1 MLSSFKKLKDSLLKT
16 KNSLFGKLAPLVG
29 GRKIDDALLAEIEE
43 TLLGADLGL
52 GATERVIESV
62 RERARKENMTDGD
75 QVMTL
80 LKEEIRD
87 ILTSVDTISIW
98 ENKHRPVVFLI
109 VGVNGAGKTTTVGKL
124 ARLYSNR
131 GKKVAIAA
139 CDTFRAAA
147 IEQLQIWAERS
158 DVDFIRAESG
168 SDPASVAFDA
178 TKQAVSSGVD
188 LLLIDTAGR
197 LHTKSHLM
205 QELTKIRNVIHKANP
220 DSPTYSLLVIDGA
233 TGQNAL
239 SQVRVFTESVGCDG
253 LIVTKLDSTAKG
265 GVIIAIAEEIQ
276 APVRY
281 IGVGEN
287 IDDLQEFDA
296 AQFAEALLS

>member
-1 MLSSFKKLKDSLLKT
+1 MLSPFKKLTDSLLKT

-29 GRKIDDALLAEIEE
+29 GRRIDDALLAEIEE
-43 TLLGADLGL
+43 TLLGADLGVN
-52 GATERVIESV
+52 ATERVIESV
-62 RERARKENMTDGD
+62 RDRARKENMTDGD
-75 QVMTL
+75 QVLTL
-80 LKEEIRD
+80 LKEKIRD
-87 ILTSVDTISIW
+87 ILTSSDSASIW
-98 ENKHRPVVFLI
+98 QNEHRPVVFLI

-124 ARLYSNR
+124 ARLYSAA

-158 DVDFIRAESG
+158 GVDFIRAESG
-168 SDPASVAFDA
+168 ADPASVAFDA
-178 TKQAVSSGVD
+178 TKRAAASGVD

-205 QELTKIRNVIHKANP
+205 QELTKIRNVIHKAIP
-220 DSPTYSLLVIDGA
+220 EAPTYSLLVIDGA

-239 SQVRVFTESVGCDG
+239 SQVRVFTDSVGCDG

-281 IGVGEN
+281 IGIGEN

-296 AQFAEALLS
+296 AHFAEALLS